1 MTTEQRSDVTE
12 QLDTI
17 ERAVEIGPGKAGIGP
32 WVVQRIARVYSTS
45 ADDLWDAVTNLDRLP
60 RWFAPVTGDLRLGG
74 HYQVQGN
81 AGGTIERCEPPHLFE
96 ATWEFGGAVSWILV
110 TVSAEG
116 DDRARLSLEHRGE
129 VPDEFW
135 RQYGPGAT
143 GVGWDLGFCGLAR
156 FLEHGEEPGLLGEA
170 WFATAD
176 AKACIAGSSARW
188 ADVVIAAGVPEEQAR
203 ASEAA
208 TTAFFQGEG

>member
-45 ADDLWDAVTNLDRLP
+45 ADDLWDAVTNPDRLP